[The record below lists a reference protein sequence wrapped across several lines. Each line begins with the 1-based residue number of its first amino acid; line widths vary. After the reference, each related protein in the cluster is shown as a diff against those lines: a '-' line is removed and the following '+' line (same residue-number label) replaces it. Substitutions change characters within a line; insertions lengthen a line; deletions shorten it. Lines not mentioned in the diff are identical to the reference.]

1 MGLAKDVSPVIL
13 LVMGMKWR
21 EGISGRW
28 YYITKRGK
36 IAAQVKKLADIYF
49 YGQRSFTTLAAAQKA
64 AEDSVCI
71 RKGRGQY

>member
-1 MGLAKDVSPVIL
+1 MGLARVSPITL
-13 LVMGMKWR
+13 LVMEMKWC
-21 EGISGRW
+21 EGIPGRW

-64 AEDSVCI
+64 AEDSI
-71 RKGRGQY
+71 RIRRGRGQY